1 MSSTFNLTDI
11 TLTHQELH
19 ILISSMQCMTKN
31 EEAHTAPP
39 QVVSRLYNKLHTRH
53 EYLLRLQQDY
63 EHDI

>member
-1 MSSTFNLTDI
+1 MSSTFELS
-11 TLTHQELH
+11 HQELH

-31 EEAHTAPP
+31 EEAHTAPS

>member
-1 MSSTFNLTDI
+1 MSSTFELS
-11 TLTHQELH
+11 HQELH
-19 ILISSMQCMTKN
+19 ILISSMQCMTKS

-53 EYLLRLQQDY
+53 EYLLRLQQDH